1 MPRLPSLFRRD
12 ATESHDKPS
21 CPTCGGGAG
30 RRSQREEAPASV
42 GETARRLLIVGS
54 PNVGKSVLFSRL
66 TGTYA
71 VVSNYPGTTVE
82 VTRGRLR
89 LGDTTF
95 EVIDTPGMYSLRP
108 ISDEERVARRMVL
121 DEPSDAVLHVV
132 DAKNLDRMLAFT
144 LQLLEAGLPLMLVVN
159 MQDEARRLGV
169 KIDLPALEKAL
180 GIPVVGTSA
189 LTGQG
194 MDELR
199 ERLDE
204 YTRNATCTV

>member
-1 MPRLPSLFRRD
+1 MRKN
-12 ATESHDKPS
+12 ATESQSRSDCS
-21 CPTCGGGAG
+21 MCGGGAG
-30 RRSQREEAPASV
+30 SRSLRQAAPVEEEAAS
-42 GETARRLLIVGS
+42 RRLLIVGS

-89 LGDTTF
+89 LGPTTF

-121 DEPSDAVLHVV
+121 EEPADAVLHVV

-144 LQLLEAGLPLMLVVN
+144 LQLQEAGLPLMLVVN
-159 MQDEARRLGV
+159 MLDEAGRLGV
-169 KIDLPALEKAL
+169 AIDLPALEGAL
-180 GIPVVGTSA
+180 GIPVIGISA

-194 MDELR
+194 MDHLR

-204 YTRNATCTV
+204 YTRNATGTV